1 MTEGNADR
9 RGNAHRNNR
18 VELSDP
24 LAGWLALHVARP
36 PAAAH
41 MRRLAYRA
49 RHGMFAALYLWAA
62 VQAGAARAQDAAM
75 LDERVTQNSVADTI
89 CKPGYA
95 DTVSPP
101 MDKLLERKNQLL
113 AERGI
118 DSEDGAGYALDRRV
132 PVVLGGAADAPGN
145 LDLLP
150 WGGHRGE
157 RRKELLTA
165 KLKRCVCSGKMS
177 LSEAQ
182 AAIAGDWPAQY
193 ARLRHHSCEDSNASM
208 TTDSDDGS

>member
-1 MTEGNADR
+1 MNEGNTDR
-9 RGNAHRNNR
+9 RGTARRDDTFKSSNPFAGRR
-18 VELSDP
+18 AQRAACPVRAACRGQ
-24 LAGWLALHVARP
+24 LAR
-36 PAAAH
+36 
-41 MRRLAYRA
+41 RA
-49 RHGMFAALYLWAA
+49 RGGVLAALCLWSALQAA
-62 VQAGAARAQDAAM
+62 TVHARDASM
-75 LDERVTQNSVADTI
+75 LDERVTQASVADTI

-101 MDKLLERKNQLL
+101 MDALLERKNQLL
-113 AERGI
+113 AARGI
-118 DSEDGAGYALDRRV
+118 DPEDGPGYALDRRV
-132 PVVLGGAADAPGN
+132 PVVLGGSPDAPGN

-165 KLKRCVCSGKMS
+165 KLKRCVCTGKMS

-193 ARLRHHSCEDSNASM
+193 ARLRRRTCDDDSAGL
-208 TTDSDDGS
+208 TTDGDDGS

>member
-1 MTEGNADR
+1 MNEGKANT
-9 RGNAHRNNR
+9 RGNAHRNDTFKSS
-18 VELSDP
+18 ES
-24 LAGWLALHVARP
+24 LAGRRVQRVARAVRAVRPARRTHHVA
-36 PAAAH
+36 
-41 MRRLAYRA
+41 L
-49 RHGMFAALYLWAA
+49 AALCVWAA
-62 VQAGAARAQDAAM
+62 LQAVHAQDASM
-75 LDERVTQNSVADTI
+75 LDERVTQDSVADTI

-101 MDKLLERKNQLL
+101 MEKLLERKNQLL
-113 AERGI
+113 TARGI
-118 DSEDGAGYALDRRV
+118 DSEDGPGYALDRRV
-132 PVVLGGAADAPGN
+132 PVVLGGSPDAPGN

-165 KLKRCVCSGKMS
+165 KLKRCVCAGKMS
-177 LSEAQ
+177 LSDAQ

-193 ARLRHHSCEDSNASM
+193 VRLRRQRCDEGNTAL